1 MALVSPHQRVLLLL
15 RTPARILQCC
25 FRLQHQ
31 HNILQ
36 PLKTQA
42 RAPPRDIRPPP
53 RHPQLPG
60 CRPPWPPSWP
70 KVRACRPASFASPR
84 GRLRGSSSAH
94 ADRRALI
101 ARRRGRVRADAELAA
116 AKPDA
121 EDIVDDDDLVRPR
134 ALLRVRAAVA
144 PGCVFPRCPRRS
156 TPLISC
162 RRRRLTAGGG
172 VLRAP
177 GVAPALRLCS
187 LSHRALAAPA
197 GRAASRTWRRAGP
210 RARWPGSDLY
220 CAFLRVGVDGWMGGR
235 G

>member
-1 MALVSPHQRVLLLL
+1 MMALVSPHQRVLLLL

-156 TPLISC
+156 TPLISAAAADG
-162 RRRRLTAGGG
+162 RRRRPPRAGCG
-172 VLRAP
+172 P
-177 GVAPALRLCS
+177 GAPALLPLPPSAC
-187 LSHRALAAPA
+187 RAGGPGRVSDLEA
-197 GRAASRTWRRAGP
+197 GRP
-210 RARWPGSDLY
+210 
-220 CAFLRVGVDGWMGGR
+220 
-235 G
+235 